1 MSLSTDL
8 LLFSIVL
15 VLFAIQTALPVTED
29 GGNFLF
35 AGLSIAVLGLLISIL
50 TSIRDADRGAPREE
64 DSER

>member
-29 GGNFLF
+29 GLPGSVSLF
-35 AGLSIAVLGLLISIL
+35 
-50 TSIRDADRGAPREE
+50 
-64 DSER
+64 